1 MACRGF
7 FDCLLKL
14 MNTLLTFLGLGMVGY
29 GIFLFIEYQNANSPG
44 DDPAVPPS
52 SEGLI
57 QLGRPMMMAVSLG
70 ADNIFD
76 NLPKAWYV
84 GFSGFHY
91 VSQVVI

>member
-7 FDCLLKL
+7 FECLLKP
-14 MNTLLTFLGLGMVGY
+14 
-29 GIFLFIEYQNANSPG
+29 NSPG

-52 SEGLI
+52 SEVLI

-76 NLPKAWYV
+76 NLPKAWHV

-91 VSQVVI
+91 VSQVII